1 MFRFNHAQPQPIGL
15 DIGHDG
21 IKMLQVEVSAD
32 NTLSVVAATRSV
44 FPAEVRSD
52 HALRMAMAVDLVR
65 QALRQQP
72 FRGREVVASLPRE
85 IVHVKNLR
93 LPQMPAAEIE
103 QAVQFEAPNVFPF
116 AVDKSRVH
124 FLPAGEVRQGV
135 DVRQEV
141 IVFAVKNDDVNNYL
155 ELLHRAGVV
164 VRSLD
169 IEPCALFRT
178 VDRFV
183 RRKEDEQHVTVLVDI
198 GWRRSQ
204 VVIGRGREIN
214 FVKPVEIGGHQF
226 QEAIARKL
234 GISLDE
240 AQALRQRLAES
251 EQPAD
256 AGPDDASQSVRR
268 DPVRQAVFDA
278 TRPLAEDLG
287 REIALCL
294 RYYSVAFR
302 GQRPNR
308 LKLVGG
314 EASNVQLQAVLNSV
328 LPIPAEIGRPLCS
341 ADTSR
346 MRPAD
351 RQGPMSEWALA
362 LGLSLKLAKGPF
374 APRDGTPR
382 DPNAPAVEVTPSGAQ
397 VVDPDQLIR
406 SIAGGPAPA
415 EAPVKPAPKERMTEA
430 AVHA

>member
-1 MFRFNHAQPQPIGL
+1 MFRLNHSQTQPIGL

-21 IKMLQVEVSAD
+21 IKMLQAEVAPG
-32 NTLSVVAATRSV
+32 NTLSVVAAARAV
-44 FPAEVRSD
+44 FSADVRTD
-52 HALRMAMAVDLVR
+52 HGLRMSAAVEMIR
-65 QALRQQP
+65 QMLRQQP
-72 FRGREVVASLPRE
+72 FRGREVIASLPRE

-116 AVDKSRVH
+116 AVEKARVH
-124 FLPAGEVRQGV
+124 YLPAGEVRQGA
-135 DVRQEV
+135 DIRQEV
-141 IVFAVKNDDVNNYL
+141 IVFAVKNEDANNYL

-164 VRSLD
+164 ISSLD
-169 IEPCALFRT
+169 IEPCSLFRT
-178 VDRFV
+178 VDRFI
-183 RRKEDEQHVTVLVDI
+183 RRREDEQQVCVLVDV

-204 VVIGRGREIN
+204 VVIGRGRDIN
-214 FVKPVEIGGHQF
+214 FVKPIEIGGHQF
-226 QEAIARKL
+226 QEAVAKKL
-234 GISLDE
+234 GITLEE
-240 AQALRQRLAES
+240 AQSLRLRLSDSLPADGDASAES
-251 EQPAD
+251 AT
-256 AGPDDASQSVRR
+256 RR

-278 TRPLAEDLG
+278 TRSLAEDLG

-314 EASNVQLQAVLNSV
+314 EASNTQLQSILNSV

-346 MRPAD
+346 MRPVD
-351 RQGPMSEWALA
+351 RQGPMSEWTLA
-362 LGLSLKLAKGPF
+362 FGLSLKHAKGPF

-382 DPNAPAVEVTPSGAQ
+382 DPNAPVVEVTPSGVQ
-397 VVDPDQLIR
+397 VLDPEQLVR
-406 SIAGGPAPA
+406 SVAPGDGSAGKQAKSETSSSA
-415 EAPVKPAPKERMTEA
+415 EV
-430 AVHA
+430 VHA

>member
-1 MFRFNHAQPQPIGL
+1 MFRLNHAQPQPIGL

-21 IKMLQVEVSAD
+21 IKMLQVEVAPAG

-44 FPAEVRSD
+44 LPAEVRGD
-52 HALRMAMAVDLVR
+52 HALRMAAAVDLIR
-65 QALRQQP
+65 QAVRQQP
-72 FRGREVVASLPRE
+72 FHGRDVVATLPRE

-116 AVDKSRVH
+116 AVDRARVH
-124 FLPAGEVRQGV
+124 YLPAGEVRQGA

-141 IVFAVKNDDVNNYL
+141 IVFAVKNDDANNYL

-183 RRKEDEQHVTVLVDI
+183 RRKEDEQQVTVIVDV

-214 FVKPVEIGGHQF
+214 FVKPVEIGGHQL
-226 QEAIARKL
+226 QEAVARKL

-240 AQALRQRLAES
+240 AQALRHRLAEA
-251 EQPAD
+251 EPEAPG
-256 AGPDDASQSVRR
+256 AAAARR

-278 TRPLAEDLG
+278 MRPLGEELG
-287 REIALCL
+287 REISLCL

-314 EASNVQLQAVLNSV
+314 EASNVQLQTILNAV

-351 RQGPMSEWALA
+351 RQGPMTEWAMSF
-362 LGLSLKLAKGPF
+362 GLSLKLTKGPF

-382 DPNAPAVEVTPSGAQ
+382 DPNAAAVEVTPSGVQ
-397 VVDPDQLIR
+397 VLDPDQLVR
-406 SIAGGPAPA
+406 SVAGTPPASSPA
-415 EAPVKPAPKERMTEA
+415 AAPPAREVA
-430 AVHA
+430 HA

>member
-1 MFRFNHAQPQPIGL
+1 MFRLNRAQPQPIGL

-21 IKMLQVEVSAD
+21 IKMLQVELVAEPA
-32 NTLSVVAATRSV
+32 NTLSVIAAARSV
-44 FPAEVRSD
+44 FPAEVRND
-52 HALRMAMAVDLVR
+52 HGLRMASSVDLIR
-65 QALRQQP
+65 RTLRQQP
-72 FRGREVVASLPRE
+72 FNGREVVATLPRE

-93 LPQMPAAEIE
+93 IPQMPAAEIE

-116 AVDKSRVH
+116 AIDKSRVH
-124 FLPAGEVRQGV
+124 FLPAGEVRQGNE
-135 DVRQEV
+135 VRQEV
-141 IVFAVKNDDVNNYL
+141 IVFAVKNDDANNYL

-178 VDRFV
+178 VDRFI
-183 RRKEDEQHVTVLVDI
+183 RRREDEQAVTVLVDI

-204 VVIGRGREIN
+204 VVIGRGRDIN
-214 FVKPVEIGGHQF
+214 FVKPIEVGGRQL
-226 QEAIARKL
+226 QDAVAKKL
-234 GISLDE
+234 GITVEE
-240 AQALRQRLAES
+240 AQALRQRLSES
-251 EQPAD
+251 GQ
-256 AGPDDASQSVRR
+256 PDDSAAARR

-287 REIALCL
+287 REVALCL

-302 GQRPNR
+302 GQRPSR

-314 EASNVQLQAVLNSV
+314 EASNTQLQSVLNAV
-328 LPIPAEIGRPLCS
+328 LPIPAEVGRPLCS
-341 ADTSR
+341 ADCSN

-351 RQGPMSEWALA
+351 RQGPMAEWALA
-362 LGLSLKLAKGPF
+362 FGLSLKLAKGPF

-397 VVDPDQLIR
+397 VVDTDRLIH
-406 SIAGGPAPA
+406 SLPPAQAPA
-415 EAPVKPAPKERMTEA
+415 QTPVPPQPSA
-430 AVHA
+430 AREVVHA